1 MVRIKDI
8 ALKANV
14 SNATVSRILNEDH
27 SLSVAGETRQRVIS
41 IAEELGYQT
50 VAKRRKARGQKQ
62 RAQPLIGVLSCLSP
76 DEERQDPYFSSIRK
90 GIEKECFEQEIFITN
105 SIHLGSFQEHIF
117 RELDGIIVIGRV
129 HDEAVQH
136 ISGRLEHAVFIN
148 HSPDPQIYDSIGIDF
163 EAATRQA
170 IDHLFDLGYQ
180 RLGYIGGQEKEHTLR
195 DGQSIRR
202 TIEDKRQ
209 TAFLQSAH
217 PQPEHVLVGDYSM
230 REGYRLM
237 KKAITQGK
245 LPEAFF
251 IASDS
256 MAIGALKAL
265 REANLHV
272 PRDTAIVSFNGIEE
286 AEFASTPLTTVKV
299 HTEEMG
305 RTGVKQLLDRFNGRT
320 IPHQVTLP
328 TTLIIRQSCGYTAK
342 EVTQDK
348 RSSRS

>member
-163 EAATRQA
+163 EAAARQA

-209 TAFLQSAH
+209 TAFLQSTH
-217 PQPEHVLVGDYSM
+217 PKPEHVLVGDYSM

-265 REANLHV
+265 QEADLHV

>member
-14 SNATVSRILNEDH
+14 SSATVSRILNEDH

-105 SIHLGSFQEHIF
+105 SIHLGSFQEHMF

-163 EAATRQA
+163 EAAAHQA
-170 IDHLFDLGYQ
+170 IDHLFDLGYK

-237 KKAITQGK
+237 KKAINQGN

-265 REANLHV
+265 READLHV
-272 PRDTAIVSFNGIEE
+272 PRDTAIVSFNGSEE

-299 HTEEMG
+299 YTEEMG
-305 RTGVKQLLDRFNGRT
+305 RTGVKQLLDRFKGRT

-342 EVTQDK
+342 EVTQEK

>member
-105 SIHLGSFQEHIF
+105 SIHLGSFQEHMF
-117 RELDGIIVIGRV
+117 RELGGIIVIGRV

-148 HSPDPQIYDSIGIDF
+148 HSPDSQIYDSIGIDF
-163 EAATRQA
+163 EAAARQA
-170 IDHLFDLGYQ
+170 IDHLFDLGYK

-195 DGQSIRR
+195 EGQSIRR

-209 TAFLQSAH
+209 TAFLQSAN

-237 KKAITQGK
+237 KKAITQGN

-265 REANLHV
+265 READLHV

-299 HTEEMG
+299 YTEEMG

-342 EVTQDK
+342 EVTQEK

>member
-105 SIHLGSFQEHIF
+105 SIHLGSFQEHMF

-148 HSPDPQIYDSIGIDF
+148 HSPDSQIYDSIGIDF
-163 EAATRQA
+163 EAAARQA
-170 IDHLFDLGYQ
+170 IDHLFDLGYK

-209 TAFLQSAH
+209 TAFLQSAN

-237 KKAITQGK
+237 KKAITQGN

-265 REANLHV
+265 READLHV

-299 HTEEMG
+299 YTEEMG
-305 RTGVKQLLDRFNGRT
+305 RTGVKQLLDRFKGRT

-328 TTLIIRQSCGYTAK
+328 TTLIIKQSCGYTAK
-342 EVTQDK
+342 EVTQEK

>member
-14 SNATVSRILNEDH
+14 SSATVSRILNEDH

-105 SIHLGSFQEHIF
+105 SIHLGSFQEHMF

-163 EAATRQA
+163 EAAARQA
-170 IDHLFDLGYQ
+170 IDHLFDLGYK

-209 TAFLQSAH
+209 TAFLQSAN

-237 KKAITQGK
+237 KKAITQGN

-265 REANLHV
+265 READLHV
-272 PRDTAIVSFNGIEE
+272 PRNLAIVSFNGIEE

-299 HTEEMG
+299 YTEEMG
-305 RTGVKQLLDRFNGRT
+305 RTSVKQLLDRFNGRT

-342 EVTQDK
+342 EVTQEK

>member
-14 SNATVSRILNEDH
+14 SSATVSRILNEDH

-76 DEERQDPYFSSIRK
+76 DEERQDSYFSSIRK
-90 GIEKECFEQEIFITN
+90 GIEKECIEQEIFITN
-105 SIHLGSFQEHIF
+105 SIHLGSFQEHMF

-136 ISGRLEHAVFIN
+136 INGRLEHAVFIN

-163 EAATRQA
+163 EAAARQA
-170 IDHLFDLGYQ
+170 IDHLFDLGYK

-209 TAFLQSAH
+209 TAFLQSAN

-237 KKAITQGK
+237 KKAITQGN

-265 REANLHV
+265 READLHV

-299 HTEEMG
+299 YTEEMG

-342 EVTQDK
+342 EVTQEK